1 MHHRF
6 VIDSSFVAS
15 YFKTMNI
22 QFLIKFLINIVSLDV
37 QVVFGLG
44 ASGWQLGAFHCL
56 RSFFE
61 GFLAFW

>member
-44 ASGWQLGAFHCL
+44 ASGWQPCAFHMSL
-56 RSFFE
+56 LFFE